1 MAITFG
7 LDISH
12 YQSSALSLARARGEG
27 CEFVFIK
34 ATEGATYTDPMFGA
48 RLGEARA
55 AGLLAAAYFYQRADS
70 SAQSH
75 VDHIAQ
81 VVPRDVP
88 VIPDVEANSGNTG
101 LTRDIVDRLRG
112 AGYKVPLAYIPRWYW
127 QQIGSPSLAGLPPL
141 WSSRY
146 PDTNPGSIADEY
158 SRVPASY
165 WDGYGGLGVAVLQFT
180 SSAIISGQSPID
192 ADAFRGT
199 REELAALLGY
209 TDPLSALRTY
219 DEETEMLVPAGTNEH
234 VVLPCAGRP
243 LFWYLYAAY
252 GHKVT
257 VHQCAYVMPTPAGD
271 APEYAGGGW
280 DTDWTFDADRPG
292 PIEIPRTG
300 DGRQPVG
307 VVLRYTADHAF
318 TLYCG

>member
-7 LDISH
+7 LDVSH
-12 YQSSALSLARARGEG
+12 YQSSALSLSRARGEG

-34 ATEGATYTDPMFGA
+34 ATEGGTYTDPMFGA
-48 RLGEARA
+48 RLGEARS
-55 AGLLAAAYFYQRADS
+55 AGLLAAAYFYQRSDS
-70 SAQSH
+70 SAQAH
-75 VDHIAQ
+75 VDRLAQ

-88 VIPDVEANSGNTG
+88 VIPDVESDSGDTG
-101 LTRDIVDRLRG
+101 LTRDIIDRLRV
-112 AGYKVPLAYIPRWYW
+112 AGYRVPLLYLPRWYW

-146 PDTNPGSIADEY
+146 PDTDPGSIAEEY
-158 SRVPASY
+158 AKVPASY

-180 SSAIISGQSPID
+180 SSAVIAGQSPVD
-192 ADAFRGT
+192 ADAFQGT
-199 REELAALLGY
+199 RDDLAALLGY
-209 TDPLSALRTY
+209 LSGPAGLRTY

-243 LFWYLYAAY
+243 LFWYLYAAF
-252 GHKVT
+252 GHNVV
-257 VHQCAYVMPTPAGD
+257 VHQCVYVMPTPAGD

-280 DTDWTFDADRPG
+280 DTDWTFNADRPG